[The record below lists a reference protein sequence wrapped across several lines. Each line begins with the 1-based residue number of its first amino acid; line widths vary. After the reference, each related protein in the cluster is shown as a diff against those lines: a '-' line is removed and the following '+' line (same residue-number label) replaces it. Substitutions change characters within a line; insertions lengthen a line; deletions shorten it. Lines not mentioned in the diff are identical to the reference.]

1 MKPMNPRTLVSTADT
16 KPPLPDCALP
26 KSTTQGDCAGAG
38 IPGSKGRKYTPEEI
52 RKRLLELGGRDARP
66 NSPEGVQVAR
76 IGILSAE
83 AGLSLG
89 PVTEAD
95 IQQAPELAIVK
106 AITGT
111 AASQNEAAKILESAK
126 VNENGNRNGNRIR
139 TALSSPSERVET
151 GKSNIQVPRPNAEPN
166 PFVKEGIRGYNS
178 KYD

>member
-1 MKPMNPRTLVSTADT
+1 LRLAEIDNARRLRGSRDSREEGKDIYKRTVEEAIARLSND
-16 KPPLPDCALP
+16 
-26 KSTTQGDCAGAG
+26 
-38 IPGSKGRKYTPEEI
+38 KGR
-52 RKRLLELGGRDARP
+52 DVRP
-66 NSPEGVQVAR
+66 NSPEGVR
-76 IGILSAE
+76 IASIWSLAAE
-83 AGLSLG
+83 AGLTLG

-126 VNENGNRNGNRIR
+126 VNENENGNRNGSRIR
-139 TALSSPSERVET
+139 TALSSASQGVGPES
-151 GKSNIQVPRPNAEPN
+151 GSSQIQRQAVRPNAEPN